1 MTTKAKIYGFAE
13 SITPPLL
20 FRLFRHSFLYRLV
33 VSGLKKTERARSLP
47 LVQPHTGPLAGRSLR
62 LDPDG
67 AWQTEM
73 INNTYDH
80 ELFSYLTKIVPES
93 PVIYD
98 IGAHVGYH
106 TLMFAA
112 LAPSSTVY
120 SFEPNTGNFARVQE
134 HLTLNADLAKRIT
147 VYNLALSDKPGQSVL
162 LSSDDI
168 DGGTSSGGFIDAAAP
183 IWSRQE
189 YIEKTG
195 YTERAV
201 TLESI
206 DSLVSQGKV
215 KPPTVIKIDVEG
227 AEHLV
232 LEGAR
237 KTLEKYHPHII
248 VEFHSIPAT
257 YTSMN
262 IIEQFGYRT
271 TLLKQESDGRVLIA
285 ATHN

>member
-1 MTTKAKIYGFAE
+1 M
-13 SITPPLL
+13 
-20 FRLFRHSFLYRLV
+20 
-33 VSGLKKTERARSLP
+33 P

-80 ELFSYLTKIVPES
+80 ELFSHLTKTSLEN

-134 HLTLNADLAKRIT
+134 HLTLNSDLAKRIT
-147 VYNLALSDKPGQSVL
+147 AQNIALSDKPGQSVL

-168 DGGTSSGGFIDAAAP
+168 DGGTSSGGFIDAATP
-183 IWSRQE
+183 IWSRQD

-206 DSLVSQGKV
+206 DSLVSQGKA
-215 KPPTVIKIDVEG
+215 KPPTVMKIDVEG

-237 KTLEKYHPHII
+237 KTLEKHRPHII

-257 YTSMN
+257 YHSMH
-262 IIEQFGYRT
+262 ILVELGYRT
-271 TLLKQESDGRVLIA
+271 ELLKQEPDGRVLIA
-285 ATHN
+285 AIHP